1 MDSIPVSDELWVVG
15 ELALN
20 YAFELLEKHPKEP
33 FQPAILTQ
41 LTSGKIGLH
50 QLLFIHTSDD
60 PEAFARKVLADL
72 PDVAR
77 AAIVLDGYLHID
89 GEPQDAILMRLGEV
103 GGSSYDIGQRY
114 RRKRL
119 GKRVDAVGNVAFM
132 GEIPSIFA

>member
-1 MDSIPVSDELWVVG
+1 MDSIPVSDELWAVG

-33 FQPAILTQ
+33 FQPAILAEY
-41 LTSGKIGLH
+41 TSGKIGLH
-50 QLLFIHTSDD
+50 QLFVMKSDD
-60 PEAFARKVLADL
+60 PEALARMVLADL

-77 AAIVLDGYLHID
+77 AAIVLDGYLHIE
-89 GEPQDAILMRLGEV
+89 GEPQDAILMRLGDFS
-103 GGSSYDIGQRY
+103 GTSYEIGQRY